1 MQPLSKAAFM
11 LLNCRCSLHGGSTQC
26 NISIFYPYRGMEDGD
41 EQEESS
47 DCERRVYILAQSEEA
62 DDCFNWIIY
71 NFFKNCL
78 EIGSR

>member
-1 MQPLSKAAFM
+1 
-11 LLNCRCSLHGGSTQC
+11 
-26 NISIFYPYRGMEDGD
+26 MEDGD

-78 EIGSR
+78 EIESR